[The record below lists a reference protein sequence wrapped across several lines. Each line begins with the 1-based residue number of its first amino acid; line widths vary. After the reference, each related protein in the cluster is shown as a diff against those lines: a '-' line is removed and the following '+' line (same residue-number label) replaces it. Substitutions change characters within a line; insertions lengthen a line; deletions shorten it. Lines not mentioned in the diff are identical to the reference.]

1 VGLFDTTQITL
12 QQALAGSAQ
21 RQQLLANNLA
31 NADTP
36 DFKRSDLNF
45 QATLESA
52 LAQGDNGS
60 QIESLSFQPQTDTT
74 STMTAD
80 GNNVDMDTEMSN
92 LSQNALTYQ
101 SLVAVANARLKML
114 STAIGSSQ

>member
-1 VGLFDTTQITL
+1 MGLFDTTQIAL
-12 QQALAGSAQ
+12 QEALAGSAQ

-36 DFKRSDLNF
+36 GFKRSDVNF
-45 QATLESA
+45 QATLDNA
-52 LAQGDNGS
+52 LSQGDNGS
-60 QIESLSFQPQTDTT
+60 QLESLSFQPQTDT
-74 STMTAD
+74 SSSMTAD

-101 SLVAVANARLKML
+101 SLISVANARLKML
-114 STAIGSSQ
+114 ATAIGTG

>member
-36 DFKRSDLNF
+36 GFKRSDVNF
-45 QATLESA
+45 QATLANA

-60 QIESLSFQPQTDTT
+60 QIESVSFQPQTDTT
-74 STMTAD
+74 SSMTAD

-114 STAIGSSQ
+114 STAIGSGQ